1 MKKYIFCGLLI
12 TTMLGLGL
20 SVHAQDYPIKPI
32 KIIVPYAAGATTDLM
47 ARLVAEKLREKWGQT
62 VIVDNRAGAGGN
74 IGAEAVAK
82 AAPDGYTLLLSAAG
96 PLVLNKSLYGKLYY
110 DSDEFVPI
118 TVISTSNSALIV
130 NPKLGV
136 TTVQQFIALA
146 KSSPTKLN
154 YASSGK
160 GSTPHLAAELFKA
173 MAGVNIEHVPY
184 KGSGPAIADVIAG
197 TVDMALVELSL
208 ALPQISTGRVRMLAV
223 GSEKRKPSMPDV
235 PTLSESLPGFIAV
248 TWFGIVAPP
257 KTPTL
262 IVNKLSAAISEALR
276 QPEVSKRMFELNIEP
291 GGGTPAEMSYFMKQE
306 SERWGK
312 VIRATGMTVE

>member
-96 PLVLNKSLYGKLYY
+96 PLVLNKSLYGKLSY

-118 TVISTSNSALIV
+118 TVISMSNSALIV

-257 KTPTL
+257 KTPTV